1 MGSQVSDAAGLLDL
15 WERASSLGPIER
27 AIALAEAGGGD
38 ARALLDQP
46 YGRAGLSILDLRTS
60 LFGPELEATAT
71 CPHCDGRVEFTVNAE
86 WLRAHDTPSIPDA
99 DHRPP
104 TVADLLAASISG
116 DPYGELRR
124 RCLGTDDLPA
134 AHVALLDDAL
144 AAADPLAEV
153 LVNLNCPD
161 CGTSFVSD
169 LDLAA
174 FAWAEVDA
182 RARHLLHEVDV
193 LARAYGWTEPEVLD
207 LTESRRAAYL
217 RIATGGPA

>member
-1 MGSQVSDAAGLLDL
+1 MGPQVSDAAGLLDL

-27 AIALAEAGGGD
+27 ALALAEAGGGD
-38 ARALLDQP
+38 AQALLDQP
-46 YGRAGLSILDLRTS
+46 YGRTGLHILDLRTS
-60 LFGPELEATAT
+60 LFGPALEATAT
-71 CPHCDGRVEFTVNAE
+71 CPCCDARVEFTVDAG
-86 WLRAHDTPSIPDA
+86 WLRSHDARSIPDI

-104 TVADLLAASISG
+104 TAADLLAASRSI
-116 DPYGELRR
+116 DPCGELRR

-153 LVNLNCPD
+153 LVDLNCPD
-161 CGTSFVSD
+161 CGTIFVSD

-193 LARAYGWTEPEVLD
+193 LARVYGWSEPEVLD
-207 LTESRRAAYL
+207 LTESRRGAYL
-217 RIATGGPA
+217 RMATGEPV